1 MTNHLTTQLPNIPVS
16 LARRLFITKQR
27 LAGDKPQSIL
37 DVVRDIGCLQ
47 IDPISAVARS
57 HQLVLFSRLGNYDLS
72 ELDKLLW
79 DERKLFEYWAHCAS
93 IVLTEDYP
101 IFQRLMSEYPWSGR
115 TRAWTKENDKLRRY
129 VLAHIRKRGPVLSR
143 EFEEAGINPKAWVST
158 GWTSGRNISRM
169 IDILW
174 IGGKIMVAGRE
185 GIQKKWD
192 LSERVLPK
200 WTPREKLSER
210 EVVRRAAQ
218 KSLRSLGVATPT
230 QINFHFTRGR
240 YPNLQK
246 VLNDLEHE
254 KIISRV
260 QINGD
265 DPSGRLYK
273 GMWYIHND
281 DVPLIESLQNGAW
294 SPRTALLSPFDN
306 LICDRK
312 RTESIFNFYYR
323 IEIYVPEKKRQY
335 GYYVLPILHGDQL
348 IGRVSPKMDREQNK
362 LKVEAVY
369 AEPNAPKNGKAVRRA
384 IEELAVFLKA
394 DEIVYG
400 KKMPSVWK
408 KDLK

>member
-1 MTNHLTTQLPNIPVS
+1 MLTLSPQ

-27 LAGDKPQSIL
+27 LAGAQATSIVE
-37 DVVRDIGCLQ
+37 VVRDINCLQ

-57 HQLVLFSRLGNYDLS
+57 HQLVLFSRLGNYDLD
-72 ELDKLLW
+72 ELDKLMW

-101 IFQRLMSEYPWSGR
+101 IFQRLMNEYPWSGR
-115 TRAWTKENDKLRRY
+115 TRAWAKENDKLRRY

-143 EFEEAGINPKAWVST
+143 EFEEAGIDPKAWVST

-169 IDILW
+169 IDVLW

-192 LSERVLPK
+192 LAKRVLPN

-210 EVVRRAAQ
+210 EAVRRAVQ
-218 KSLRSLGVATPT
+218 KSLRALGIATPT
-230 QINFHFTRGR
+230 QISFHFTRGR
-240 YPNLQK
+240 YPNLK
-246 VLNDLEHE
+246 EVLGELERE

-260 QINGD
+260 MLSRN
-265 DPSGRLYK
+265 DPTGRLYK
-273 GMWYIHND
+273 NETVFKGEWYIHND
-281 DVPLIESLQNGAW
+281 DIPLIDSLQNGAW
-294 SPRTALLSPFDN
+294 SPRTTLLSPFDN

-312 RTESIFNFYYR
+312 RTESLFNFHYR

-348 IGRVSPKMDREQNK
+348 IGRVSPKMDRQQNK
-362 LKVEAVY
+362 LIVEAVY
-369 AEPNAPKNGKAVRRA
+369 AEPNAPKNGKMVRQA
-384 IEELAVFLKA
+384 IEELAEFLKA

-400 KKMPSVWK
+400 KKMPGIWK
-408 KDLK
+408 KSLKG

>member
-1 MTNHLTTQLPNIPVS
+1 MTISLTPT

-47 IDPISAVARS
+47 IDPINAVARS
-57 HQLVLFSRLGNYDLS
+57 HQIVLFSRLGNYDLG
-72 ELDKLLW
+72 ELDRLMW
-79 DERKLFEYWAHCAS
+79 HERKLFEYWAHCAS

-101 IFQRLMSEYPWSGR
+101 IFQRLMNEYPWSER
-115 TRAWTKENDKLRRY
+115 TRAWTKENEKLRRY

-143 EFEEAGINPKAWVST
+143 QFEEAGIDPKAWVST

-174 IGGKIMVAGRE
+174 IGGKIMVTGRD

-192 LSERVLPK
+192 LSERVLPD
-200 WTPREKLSER
+200 WTPREKLNER
-210 EVVRRAAQ
+210 EVVRRAVQ
-218 KSLRSLGVATPT
+218 KSLRALGIATPT

-246 VLNDLEHE
+246 VLNDLEQE

-260 QINGD
+260 QIDGD
-265 DPSGRLYK
+265 DPTSRLYK
-273 GMWYIHND
+273 GAWYIHND
-281 DVPLIESLQNGAW
+281 DLPLLDDLQNGAW
-294 SPRTALLSPFDN
+294 SPRTTLLSPFDN

-312 RTESIFNFYYR
+312 RTESLFDFYYR

-348 IGRVSPKMDREQNK
+348 IGRISPKMDREQNK
-362 LKVEAVY
+362 LIVEAVY
-369 AEPNAPKNGKAVRRA
+369 AEPNAPKSGKVVRQA

-408 KDLK
+408 RDLK

>member
-1 MTNHLTTQLPNIPVS
+1 MLTLSPT

-27 LAGDKPQSIL
+27 LAGEKAKSIM
-37 DVVRDIGCLQ
+37 DVVRDINCVQ

-57 HQLVLFSRLGNYDLS
+57 HQLVLFSRLGNYDLD

-101 IFQRLMSEYPWSGR
+101 IFQRLMNEYPWSGR
-115 TRAWTKENDKLRRY
+115 TRAWTKENEKLRKY
-129 VLAHIRKRGPVLSR
+129 ILAHIRTRGPVLSR
-143 EFEEAGINPKAWVST
+143 DFEEAGINPKAWVST

-174 IGGKIMVAGRE
+174 IGGRIMVAGRD

-192 LSERVLPK
+192 LSERVLPD

-210 EVVRRAAQ
+210 EVGRRAVQ
-218 KSLRSLGVATPT
+218 KSLRALGIATAAH
-230 QINFHFTRGR
+230 INYHFTRGR
-240 YPNLQK
+240 YPNLKK
-246 VLNDLEHE
+246 VLGELEKE
-254 KIISRV
+254 RIISRV
-260 QINGD
+260 NIEGMKGDWFIRNGD
-265 DPSGRLYK
+265 
-273 GMWYIHND
+273 I
-281 DVPLIESLQNGAW
+281 PLIESLQNGAW
-294 SPRTALLSPFDN
+294 SPRATLLSPFDN

-312 RTESIFNFYYR
+312 RTESLFNFHYR

-362 LKVEAVY
+362 LMIEAVY
-369 AEPNAPKNGKAVRRA
+369 AEPNAPKNGKAVRQA
-384 IEELAVFLKA
+384 IEELAEFLKA

-400 KKMPSVWK
+400 KKMPGMWK
-408 KDLK
+408 RDLK